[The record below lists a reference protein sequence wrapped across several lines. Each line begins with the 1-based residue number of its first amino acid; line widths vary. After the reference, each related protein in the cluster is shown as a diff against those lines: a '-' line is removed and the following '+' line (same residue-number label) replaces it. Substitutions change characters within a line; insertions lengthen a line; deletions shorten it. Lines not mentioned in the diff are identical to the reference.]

1 MRLLIDQF
9 FEKIGITPRVVMEP
23 FDTETIKSLVESGFG
38 WSILPEHALRQRSR
52 FFRTS
57 RIEGH
62 QTRVPKFFSD
72 GVIPNGPVGRK
83 IHTAAVLFSRRGRV
97 VDTGVRSLASS

>member
-1 MRLLIDQF
+1 
-9 FEKIGITPRVVMEP
+9 MEP

-52 FFRTS
+52 LFRTF

-62 QTRVPKFFSD
+62 HLKRTL
-72 GVIPNGPVGRK
+72 
-83 IHTAAVLFSRRGRV
+83 A
-97 VDTGVRSLASS
+97 LASVSTAYPRRLTDSVASYLAGLLRAD